1 MEEHSNYNITVYK
14 YVVSIHSLNK
24 QDAQKNKILYSDHK
38 HKRDG
43 VENCYVGIIGGGPFC
58 VAWYC
63 ISGLWRCRTDVINW
77 PQKYG

>member
-43 VENCYVGIIGGGPFC
+43 VEKCYVGIITIKVVVVLFASLGIVLVV
-58 VAWYC
+58 VA
-63 ISGLWRCRTDVINW
+63 L
-77 PQKYG
+77 